1 MLAYRHLFHAGG
13 YADVFK
19 HCLLQ
24 GLLVSLA
31 KKDKP
36 FFYLDTHAG
45 VGRYDL
51 SHAWAQKNR
60 EYEHGIGQLW
70 ERADLPPPLR
80 FYVEQVRVENPDKR
94 LRYYPGSPL
103 FARRLLRPDDRMAL
117 TELNKED
124 CASLTTLFARD
135 HNVHVRCMDGYQALK
150 AFLPPPERRGL
161 VLIDSSFDRAKE
173 FARIVEALTVA
184 YKRWATGMFAI
195 WYPLMETNA
204 MIAFERQIIATGIRK
219 ILKLEFAIEADDWTL
234 TMRGCGM
241 LVINPPWRFDK
252 EAGALLDWLWPVLS
266 SKGKGSGSVNWLVR
280 E

>member
-60 EYEHGIGQLW
+60 EFENGIGRLW
-70 ERADLPPPLR
+70 ERSDLPLPMR
-80 FYVEQVRVENPDKR
+80 FYIEQVRIENPDKR

-103 FARRLLRPDDRMAL
+103 LARRLMRPDDRMAL

-173 FARIVEALTVA
+173 FARIAEALTVA

-266 SKGKGSGSVNWLVR
+266 SKGTGSGSVNWLVR

>member
-70 ERADLPPPLR
+70 ERADLPPPFR

-173 FARIVEALTVA
+173 FARIAEALTVA

-195 WYPLMETNA
+195 WYPLMETTA
-204 MIAFERQIIATGIRK
+204 MIAFEREIIATGIRK

-266 SKGKGSGSVNWLVR
+266 SKGKGSASVNWLVR